1 MIPRYLD
8 HSGSSLLP
16 LILHIP
22 VYHSIPKPR
31 YSIPTPLSE
40 PLGML
45 RMPLTPLTSHK
56 NLISLELYHTFQE
69 LISISVLPSLIS
81 PPQCYIFALS
91 IPTTRLNALTEP
103 QLEYT
108 SCPLFPPSPFIF
120 SSSFTIFLPLSSPSL
135 LSVPCLP
142 YLPSPP
148 HTMHHANR
156 SEEPPRGG
164 KRNWREEK
172 R

>member
-1 MIPRYLD
+1 MVYL
-8 HSGSSLLP
+8 SSLSFYISPSITLFQNFDLLSQKP
-16 LILHIP
+16 LFNLSYERRISLN
-22 VYHSIPKPR
+22 
-31 YSIPTPLSE
+31 PLLSY
-40 PLGML
+40 
-45 RMPLTPLTSHK
+45 R

-69 LISISVLPSLIS
+69 LTSISVLPSLFS